1 MKALLDIVMVG
12 GFVLFLIFLVRGF
25 VLQVQERQRQR
36 ESQED
41 AKKE

>member
-36 ESQED
+36 EEEQNS
-41 AKKE
+41 KKK